1 MYTSGAYAPVG
12 GVVHGVPPQLA
23 NSKSESMTGQVLADH
38 AVVLGTFSEV
48 KIPPHPVVP
57 QSCLCSAMESSH
69 GRFVYRGALVICAL
83 ELLALK
89 EPTQSFNLKPS
100 SIPPI
105 SVVNRLDLIGHLVA
119 ARVPRTPVA
128 LRAAA
133 AAGWRRR
140 WWSIILSTAVQR
152 ALATTALGGPLY
164 PQAAEDAPSLAA
176 VLALAPQE
184 GPSRMP
190 LRVAA

>member
-1 MYTSGAYAPVG
+1 M
-12 GVVHGVPPQLA
+12 PPQLA